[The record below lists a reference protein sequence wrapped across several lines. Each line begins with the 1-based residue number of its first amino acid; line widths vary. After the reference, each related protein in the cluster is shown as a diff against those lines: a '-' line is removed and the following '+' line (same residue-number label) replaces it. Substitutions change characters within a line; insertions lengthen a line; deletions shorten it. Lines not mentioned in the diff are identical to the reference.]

1 MSVALS
7 GFGLGCGPTSDDGGS
22 GGSAGDSG
30 SGGISGSGG
39 DGGAGGA
46 AGSGGAG
53 GTAGS
58 GGAGAAGGD
67 DGSGGDGGAGGAA
80 GSGGESGAGGDGGA
94 GGIANDPDLVASFD
108 FSDALMSD
116 DGVVHLYVDS
126 QNRLERLDLAAR
138 EWLAPLQGSSTTTA
152 FAVSPHGASAY
163 LSYVGG
169 RIDEFDTG
177 TGVRTFFSATPE
189 TASTIHVVGPYLF
202 TIDSSGAWDSHS
214 LYDRATG
221 ARVFSDEWRDT
232 SRSMVYAP
240 NRERVLFLDSGS
252 SPTDINY
259 VDVDTSMGTLSAEV
273 DSPYHGSYSLPSP
286 LRLTPDEQ
294 HVVVGNGNYFT
305 VEALEYATSFGL
317 SFDDLVFYG
326 DDLYL
331 LDSIGQL
338 AQIRV
343 LDSAFNILHA
353 EFVPGE
359 ARRFFEYDDE
369 LAVITANAAGI
380 EVRFLSL
387 PLN

>member
-1 MSVALS
+1 MA
-7 GFGLGCGPTSDDGGS
+7 T
-22 GGSAGDSG
+22 
-30 SGGISGSGG
+30 
-39 DGGAGGA
+39 
-46 AGSGGAG
+46 GGAG

-58 GGAGAAGGD
+58 GGDGGAGGT
-67 DGSGGDGGAGGAA
+67 GSGGDGAGGTA
-80 GSGGESGAGGDGGA
+80 GSGGDGGDGGA
-94 GGIANDPDLVASFD
+94 GGIANEPDLVASFD
-108 FSDALMSD
+108 FSDALMSI

-126 QNRLERLDLAAR
+126 ENRLERLDLAAK
-138 EWLAPLQGSSTTTA
+138 EWLAPLQGSATTTA
-152 FAVSPHGASAY
+152 FAVSPDGTSAY

-169 RIDEFDTG
+169 RIDEFDTV

-189 TASTIHVVGPYLF
+189 TASTIHVVGPHLF
-202 TIDSSGAWDSHS
+202 TIDASGAWDSHS

-221 ARVFSDEWRDT
+221 ARLFSDEWRDT

-240 NRERVLFLDSGS
+240 NRERLLFLDSGS

-259 VDVDTSMGTLSAEV
+259 VDVNTSMGTLSAEV
-273 DSPYHGSYSLPSP
+273 DSPYHGSYSLPNP

-294 HVVVGNGNYFT
+294 YVIVGNGNYFT

-326 DDLYL
+326 GDLHL

-369 LAVITANAAGI
+369 LAVITATATGI